1 MFPIVNV
8 AYPEEGPECMTLT
21 TSHNDTKTS
30 VSSTPVLSAEEL
42 AQLLTAL
49 QSSGL
54 RVQVPLSA
62 RAGGAGPADAG
73 MLYIEGVQTTV
84 PTSAAYVERSPYAL
98 HGEDDGSWAV
108 YRGSERL
115 ATAALAPRPKYY
127 DLTTAD
133 GIPYHQIALLHLDS
147 VASTVLQT
155 CAYWGNDDQCQFC
168 GIGVTYAQG
177 RTIAKKTPAMLAE
190 VALAAKELDGAV
202 DATLTTGS
210 TATPDRGAMYVG
222 HCGQAVKEAAG
233 LPVQVQFE
241 PPADLDVID
250 RVADLGIDSVGIHIE
265 TFDPAVLARVA
276 PGKARWGIEAYFSAW
291 ERAVQA
297 FGAGQVSTY
306 VILGM
311 GEDEKTTVE
320 GCKRAID
327 MGVYPFIVPLRPVP
341 GSLMQ
346 DFLPPPREAV
356 EAVYRQVVPYLAM
369 KGMSASGVAAGCARC
384 QACSGMGAFERA
396 EGGLR
401 EGRPSLP
408 LFTGI

>member
-1 MFPIVNV
+1 MTVTSP
-8 AYPEEGPECMTLT
+8 PERAPSPT
-21 TSHNDTKTS
+21 TTASRS
-30 VSSTPVLSAEEL
+30 VPSAQAL

-54 RVQVPLSA
+54 RVEVPIGA

-73 MLYIEGVQTTV
+73 MLYVEGVQTTV
-84 PTSAAYVERSPYAL
+84 PTTAAYVEHSPYAL
-98 HGEDDGSWAV
+98 KGEDDGSWAV
-108 YRGSERL
+108 YGFGERL
-115 ATAALAPRPKYY
+115 AGASLAPRPRYY
-127 DLTTAD
+127 DLATEE

-155 CAYWGNDDQCQFC
+155 CAYWGNADQCTFC
-168 GIGVTYAQG
+168 GIGVTLAAG

-190 VALAAKELDGAV
+190 VAVAARDLDGAV

-222 HCGQAVKEAAG
+222 RCGQAVKEASG

-265 TFDPAVLARVA
+265 TFDPAVLTRVA
-276 PGKARWGIEAYFSAW
+276 PGKARWGIEAYFGAW
-291 ERAVQA
+291 ERAVKA

-311 GEDEKTTVE
+311 GEDEKVTVD

-327 MGVYPFIVPLRPVP
+327 LGVYPFIVPLRPVP
-341 GSLMQ
+341 GSLME
-346 DFLPPPREAV
+346 DLLPPPKEAV
-356 EAVYRQVVPYLAM
+356 EAVYRQVVPYLAA
-369 KGMSASGVAAGCARC
+369 KGMSAAGVAAGCARC
-384 QACSGMGAFERA
+384 QACSGLGAFERA
-396 EGGLR
+396 DGGLR
-401 EGRPSLP
+401 DGRRSLP
-408 LFTGI
+408 LFAGT

>member
-1 MFPIVNV
+1 
-8 AYPEEGPECMTLT
+8 MTVT
-21 TSHNDTKTS
+21 ADTPTA
-30 VSSTPVLSAEEL
+30 TAPPPALSAEEL
-42 AQLLTAL
+42 AQLLTAV

-54 RVQVPLSA
+54 RVEVPLDA

-84 PTSAAYVERSPYAL
+84 PTNASYVADSPYAL
-98 HGEDDGSWAV
+98 RGEDDGSWGV
-108 YRGSERL
+108 YRDGVRL
-115 ATAALAPRPKYY
+115 AGAALAPRPKYY

-147 VASTVLQT
+147 MASTVLQT
-155 CAYWGNDDQCQFC
+155 CAYWGNDDQCAFC
-168 GIGVTYAQG
+168 GIGVTLAAG

-190 VALAAKELDGAV
+190 VAVAARDLDGAV

-210 TATPDRGAMYVG
+210 TATPDRGAMYVAR
-222 HCGQAVKEAAG
+222 CGEAVKQAAG

-250 RVADLGIDSVGIHIE
+250 RVADMGIDSVGIHVE

-291 ERAVQA
+291 ERAVKA
-297 FGAGQVSTY
+297 FGSGQVSTY

-311 GEDEKTTVE
+311 GEDEQTTID

-327 MGVYPFIVPLRPVP
+327 LGVYPFIVPLRPVP
-341 GSLMQ
+341 GSLME
-346 DFLPPPREAV
+346 DLLPPPREAV
-356 EAVYRQVVPYLAM
+356 EAVYRKVVPYLAK
-369 KGMSASGVAAGCARC
+369 KGMSSAGVAAGCARC
-384 QACSGMGAFERA
+384 QACSGIGAFERMD
-396 EGGLR
+396 GGISD
-401 EGRPSLP
+401 GRPSLP
-408 LFTGI
+408 LFTSH